1 MRWAFKPAVM
11 RHLLN
16 FWPPFWCNGIKVEK
30 LADDYRYARVSLSD
44 RPWRRNIN
52 SSQFGGTM
60 FAMTDPIYPL
70 MLMGALGKE
79 YMVWDKKADIDY
91 IKPGHGTLTAEFWLG
106 DAIVD
111 EIKAATATGDKFFPQ
126 FLVHIKNKHNDI
138 VCEVN
143 RTVYIRKKPKHRP
156 KQEESGS

>member
-16 FWPPFWCNGIKVEK
+16 FWPPFFFNGIKVAA
-30 LADDYRYARVSLSD
+30 LADDYRYARVTLND

-52 SSQFGGTM
+52 SSQFGGAM

-79 YMVWDKKADIDY
+79 YLVWDKKADIDF
-91 IKPGHGTLTAEFWLG
+91 ITPGRGKITAEFWLG
-106 DAIVD
+106 DAVLD
-111 EIKAATATGDKFFPQ
+111 EIKQATAQGEKYFPQ
-126 FLVHIKNKHNDI
+126 FLVHVKDERQQII
-138 VCEVN
+138 CEVN
-143 RTVYIRKKPKHRP
+143 RTLYVRKKRQHRP
-156 KQEESGS
+156 SSSAT